1 MSQFARCR
9 LVHSQV
15 HSVMYPANRA
25 AVDQARCIAGIR
37 KVSVG
42 EDIEMVGGRAR
53 GFAGV
58 GRTVRRAAVLA
69 LAIALLS
76 GASVAAGPPAARDI
90 QAAQR
95 ALSATF
101 GGNSDDYTLVAE
113 RDVSAGGVRIW
124 AAKFA
129 DRRTGDTRLIYRD
142 QHGRTGGPELLQ
154 AALDRGNAGLSPLER
169 KASRDLI
176 ARAERAEAGERLPV
190 AIWMGGIDTTAAVA
204 RVIAAHPEG
213 RWIGDRPDS
222 GDIAIQRRLRH
233 ALDEARAA
241 VYAAAAAEIERAIAK
256 DGGTVGYVGLLG
268 PLVYVDVPARSLARL
283 ASHPRVQSLG
293 LEGMAGKETLASAGP
308 YVHADWHAGDLDQ
321 GIGVRVGIIEYYN
334 VRAIGDLAG
343 KVVASHSTSG
353 VITNTPAGVF
363 DHPTWVAGAVA
374 SQDAVDKGIA
384 PGAVIV
390 SSSTGGGVAGLARDQ
405 NVIRAADW
413 AATAGDADILNV
425 SLNMDSAGG
434 RDQARAYFDSIAG
447 GETFRTVVVSAGNYN
462 TGVDAP
468 QWWVSSPGTSWNV
481 LTVGGVNDGNN
492 TLWYDGVCPCSGALW
507 DENPAWA
514 FNTHGDFNKPNVSAP
529 AVSVRTANGLSASG
543 TSVASPITAGIA
555 AQIFARN
562 AAVFGVWPEAM
573 RSIIMAGANRRV
585 PLPGGGVNTDHEGV
599 GTVETLWSHRVYV
612 NGVNGGWAKGN
623 LLKGAALSQTFTV
636 AAGQKVRIALTWDSH
651 TAGAMFTKT
660 DTLTADLDLSVN
672 YPGGA
677 IASSSWDNSYEFV
690 SFTAPQA
697 GDVTITVRQ
706 PRFDRASEF
715 WSLAWLK
722 W

>member
-1 MSQFARCR
+1 
-9 LVHSQV
+9 
-15 HSVMYPANRA
+15 
-25 AVDQARCIAGIR
+25 
-37 KVSVG
+37 
-42 EDIEMVGGRAR
+42 MVGGRAR
-53 GFAGV
+53 GFV
-58 GRTVRRAAVLA
+58 GLDSTVRRAVVLS

-76 GASVAAGPPAARDI
+76 GASVAAGPPAARDV

-101 GGNSDDYTLVAE
+101 GGRSDDYTLAAE
-113 RDVSAGGVRIW
+113 RDVFAGGVRMW

-129 DRRTGDTRLIYRD
+129 DRRTGDIRLIYRD
-142 QHGRTGGPELLQ
+142 QQGRTGGPELLQ
-154 AALDRGNAGLSPLER
+154 AALDRGKAGLSPLER

-176 ARAERAEAGERLPV
+176 ARAETAAAGERIPV
-190 AIWMGGIDTTAAVA
+190 AVWMGGIDTTDAVA

-213 RWIGDRPDS
+213 KWIGDRPDS
-222 GDIAIQRRLRH
+222 GDIATQRRLRH

-241 VYAAAAAEIERAIAK
+241 VYAAAAAEIERAIAR

-268 PLVYVDVPARSLARL
+268 PLMYVEVTAKSLAHL

-293 LEGMAGKETLASAGP
+293 LEGMVGKETLASAGA
-308 YVHADWHAGDLDQ
+308 YVHANWHAGDLDQ

-334 VRAIGDLAG
+334 VREVGDLLN
-343 KVVASHSTSG
+343 KVVAEHSTSG
-353 VITNTPAGVF
+353 VITKTPAGVF

-390 SSSTGGGVAGLARDQ
+390 SSSTGGGGAGLARDQ

-425 SLNMDSAGG
+425 SLNMDTAGG

-447 GETFRTVVVSAGNYN
+447 GETFRTVIVSAGNWN
-462 TGVDAP
+462 TGVDAGT
-468 QWWVSSPGTSWNV
+468 WWVSSPGTSWNV
-481 LTVGGVNDGNN
+481 LTVGGVNDGNS
-492 TLWYDGVCPCSGALW
+492 TLWYDGFPCPCSGALW
-507 DENPAWA
+507 DENAAWA
-514 FNTHGDFNKPNVSAP
+514 FNPHGDFNKPNVSAP
-529 AVSVRTANGLSASG
+529 AVSVRTANGISGSG
-543 TSVASPITAGIA
+543 TSIASPITAGIA
-555 AQIFARN
+555 AQIFARDP
-562 AAVFGVWPEAM
+562 ATFGVWPEAM

-585 PLPGGGVNTDHEGV
+585 PLPGGGVNADHEGV
-599 GTVETLWSHRVYV
+599 GTVETLWSHRVFV
-612 NGVNGGWAKGN
+612 KGVNGGWDKGSV
-623 LLKGAALSQTFTV
+623 LKGAALSRTFTV

-697 GDVTITVRQ
+697 GNVTITVRQ
-706 PRFDRASEF
+706 PRFDRASEY